1 MNFMAFVKRP
11 LDLVGIYNKQFQAA
25 IILNGLRL
33 TGYMYLVDEILS
45 SYQGDKYTGPS
56 AWNRDNTSR

>member
-1 MNFMAFVKRP
+1 MAFVKRP

-25 IILNGLRL
+25 IILDGLRL

-45 SYQGDKYTGPS
+45 R
-56 AWNRDNTSR
+56 W